1 MEEFYKRSLL
11 AFILLLVVDA
21 LLGCFFIYRSYL
33 SLSLLPAHDVRWR
46 AIADG
51 TQEGMSTIH
60 IQRSTPEQLRFDFR
74 LTESAQ
80 SPYFSA
86 GLQLEDSEG
95 KLAHLDLT
103 KYSTITFHAKCAP
116 ANSLIFS
123 LSTFDENLSKPGKFL
138 TYRSPLTFF
147 YCSEEGGVVSLDL
160 TRLAMSEWWFHM
172 MKLDL
177 SRQGYKLDKVSK
189 IVFGN
194 SPRTPHNVDSYLEIN
209 EMVLHGRDYRYVV
222 ALVFIIAAG
231 GGVFGIVFFR
241 AHTRALITSVNG
253 RLQKDLAL
261 VAYRQLTLEP
271 HKDKEKA
278 SVLRY
283 IATNYMD
290 AELDLEGVVVSTGS
304 NRRKV
309 NEILKAELGM
319 TFTSYL
325 NQLRL
330 SEAARLLTASK
341 DVAVAEIAYSVGYA
355 NVSYFNR
362 LFKEQYDC
370 TPRVFRTLSAQQ
382 QEEPDCCSAGL
393 PGSD

>member
-1 MEEFYKRSLL
+1 MEEFYKKSLL

-51 TQEGMSTIH
+51 TQEGRSTIR
-60 IQRSTPEQLRFDFR
+60 IQSSTPEQLRFGFR
-74 LTESAQ
+74 LAESAQ
-80 SPYFSA
+80 SPFFSA
-86 GLQLEDSEG
+86 GLQLEDAKG
-95 KLAHLDLT
+95 KLAHLDLS
-103 KYSTITFHAKCAP
+103 KYSSITFRAKCAP

-123 LSTFDENLSKPGKFL
+123 LSTFDENLSKPGNFL

-160 TRLAMSEWWFHM
+160 TRLAMSEWWFDM

-194 SPRTPHNVDSYLEIN
+194 SPRTAHNVDSYLEIS
-209 EMVLHGRDYRYVV
+209 EMVLHGRDYRYLV
-222 ALVFIIAAG
+222 ALAFIIAAS
-231 GGVFGIVFFR
+231 GVVFAIIFFR
-241 AHTRALITSVNG
+241 AHTRALTASVNG
-253 RLQKDLAL
+253 RLQKDLTL

-283 IATNYMD
+283 IATNYKN
-290 AELDLEGVVVSTGS
+290 AELDLEGVVASTGS

-325 NQLRL
+325 NKLRL
-330 SEAARLLTASK
+330 SEAARLLTANK

-362 LFKEQYDC
+362 LFKEEYDC
-370 TPRVFRTLSAQQ
+370 TPGAFRTLSVPQQ
-382 QEEPDCCSAGL
+382 A
-393 PGSD
+393 GSD

>member
-1 MEEFYKRSLL
+1 M
-11 AFILLLVVDA
+11 
-21 LLGCFFIYRSYL
+21 
-33 SLSLLPAHDVRWR
+33 
-46 AIADG
+46 
-51 TQEGMSTIH
+51 
-60 IQRSTPEQLRFDFR
+60 
-74 LTESAQ
+74 
-80 SPYFSA
+80 
-86 GLQLEDSEG
+86 
-95 KLAHLDLT
+95 
-103 KYSTITFHAKCAP
+103 
-116 ANSLIFS
+116 
-123 LSTFDENLSKPGKFL
+123 
-138 TYRSPLTFF
+138 
-147 YCSEEGGVVSLDL
+147 VSLDL
-160 TRLAMSEWWFHM
+160 TRLAMSEWWFDM

-194 SPRTPHNVDSYLEIN
+194 GPHTPHNVDSYLEIN

-222 ALVFIIAAG
+222 ALAIIIAAG
-231 GGVFGIVFFR
+231 WLVFGIVFFR

-283 IATNYMD
+283 IATNYKN
-290 AELDLEGVVVSTGS
+290 AELDLEGVVVNTGS

-325 NQLRL
+325 NKLRL
-330 SEAARLLTASK
+330 SEATRLLIAEK
-341 DVAVAEIAYSVGYA
+341 DVAVAEIAYSVGYT

-362 LFKEQYDC
+362 LFKEEYDS
-370 TPRVFRTLSAQQ
+370 TPSAFRTLAAQQ
-382 QEEPDCCSAGL
+382 QKEPDCCPAGL
-393 PGSD
+393 PG

>member
-1 MEEFYKRSLL
+1 MEEFYKKSLL

-33 SLSLLPAHDVRWR
+33 SLPLLPAHGVRWR
-46 AIADG
+46 PVADMA
-51 TQEGMSTIH
+51 QAGMSTIR
-60 IQRSTPEQLRFDFR
+60 IQRSAQDQLRVDFK
-74 LTESAQ
+74 LMEAAQ
-80 SPYFSA
+80 PPFFSA
-86 GLQLEDSEG
+86 GLQLEDPEG
-95 KLAHLDLT
+95 KLEHLDLT
-103 KYSTITFHAKCAP
+103 RYSTITFRARCAP

-147 YCSEEGGVVSLDL
+147 YCSEEGGMVSLDL
-160 TRLAMSEWWFHM
+160 TRLAMSEWWFDM

-194 SPRTPHNVDSYLEIN
+194 GPHTPHNVDSYLEIN

-222 ALVFIIAAG
+222 ALAIIIAAG
-231 GGVFGIVFFR
+231 WLVFGIVFFR

-283 IATNYMD
+283 IATNYKN
-290 AELDLEGVVVSTGS
+290 AELDLEGVVVNTGS

-325 NQLRL
+325 NKLRL
-330 SEAARLLTASK
+330 SEATRLLIAEK
-341 DVAVAEIAYSVGYA
+341 DVAVAEIAYSVGYT

-362 LFKEQYDC
+362 LFKEEYDS
-370 TPRVFRTLSAQQ
+370 TPSAFRTLAAQQ
-382 QEEPDCCSAGL
+382 QKEPDCCPAGL
-393 PGSD
+393 PG